1 MGARDKLAMACLLPD
16 RAGVEREE
24 RRELRFDTPG
34 DRATPRVIVKAIL
47 RPPAVDPL
55 IAQALI
61 ARYVPPEDR

>member
-1 MGARDKLAMACLLPD
+1 MACLLPR

-24 RRELRFDTPG
+24 RRDLNFERQS

>member
-1 MGARDKLAMACLLPD
+1 
-16 RAGVEREE
+16 VEREE
-24 RRELRFDTPG
+24 RRDLNFERQS